1 LPIRQFALMKEEFCD
16 DSADIFLLCALVT
29 LAGLSACR
37 PKEIDLPFQTI
48 EQRDASGSGQV
59 HQVKQ
64 PALVV
69 VTTPEEAI
77 NLDSL
82 VTSEA
87 QTQLKN
93 LNYDAYFAIAVFQGW
108 KSTDGYGIQI
118 ERITHLG
125 DDVTVFVQLQEP
137 PPDRKK
143 NDIVTSPYHLVQV
156 QKVGAW
162 ARSVT
167 FNVLADGTAI
177 ASVSH
182 IIP

>member
-1 LPIRQFALMKEEFCD
+1 M
-16 DSADIFLLCALVT
+16 
-29 LAGLSACR
+29 
-37 PKEIDLPFQTI
+37 PFQTI
-48 EQRDASGSGQV
+48 EQRDASGSEQA
-59 HQVKQ
+59 HQDKQ

-69 VTTPEEAI
+69 VTTPEEAT
-77 NLDSL
+77 NLASL

-93 LNYDAYFAIAVFQGW
+93 LNCSAYFVIAVFQGW
-108 KSTDGYGIQI
+108 KPTDGYGVQV
-118 ERITHLG
+118 ERITHLR
-125 DDVTVFVQLQEP
+125 DKVAVFVRLQEP

-156 QKVGAW
+156 QKVGTW
-162 ARSVT
+162 ARNVT

-182 IIP
+182 NVP